1 MASIPYFI
9 LSPSAIISFVG
20 LLHGPDKTVPTP
32 VEDYRKATV
41 DMVIPA
47 RNEEKSIVLCLES
60 IAKQTVKPNNII
72 LYDDGSSD
80 QTSLFAERFAESIGL
95 NLKMVRREKCEGKTP
110 SVHAAAHESQ
120 ADVLFVLDAD
130 TILRSEN
137 YIEKLVQELYQG
149 VGIACACGVILPEF
163 ERDRTVLTSST
174 EVSKFSQ
181 EFPDVKKPRD
191 TTWFQRLQHS
201 ITNNY
206 REELYLFLQKFI
218 YHGEMVFF
226 GCIINPVGCAV
237 AYRRKYLIDVLDHYG
252 KDLGHNLTTSED
264 IFIGFA
270 FADKG
275 YRNVQV
281 QNTYALTLE
290 PRLSKLPRQIMMWSS
305 AFLQSCYYFD
315 NLVRTPFKIHRVL
328 IRKIRDKFNPAT
340 KETQEKRKIKEA
352 YRQSFGEQLTQK
364 YGRPIGWFMFTSMLE
379 KISFP
384 TVILMML
391 IMGFWK
397 ALALTILLEVIIY
410 TIMIG
415 FMHKNRR
422 FRNII
427 KSICYTPIRYAVL
440 VYDYFVILNFAIELW
455 ITKKRTWK
463 K

>member
-9 LSPSAIISFVG
+9 LSPSAVISLIGFM
-20 LLHGPDKTVPTP
+20 HGPDKTIPTP
-32 VEDYRKATV
+32 AEDYRTATV
-41 DMVIPA
+41 DLVIPA
-47 RNEEKSIVLCLES
+47 HNEEKNIVLCLES
-60 IAKQTVKPNNII
+60 IAKQTLKPNNIL

-80 QTSLFAERFAESIGL
+80 KTSLFAERFSELIGL
-95 NLKMVRREKCEGKTP
+95 NIQILRREKSEGKTP
-110 SVHAAAHESQ
+110 TVHYAAHESQ

-130 TILRSEN
+130 TTLRSEN
-137 YIEKLVQELYQG
+137 YIEKMVQELYQG

-163 ERDRTVLTSST
+163 ERDRRALINSP
-174 EVSKFSQ
+174 EISKFAQ

-191 TTWFQRLQHS
+191 STWLTRLQHN

-237 AYRRKYLIDVLDHYG
+237 AYRRKYLVDVLDHYG
-252 KDLGHNLTTSED
+252 KFLGYNLTTSED

-275 YRNVQV
+275 YRNIQV

-290 PRLSKLPRQIMMWSS
+290 PRFSRLPRQIMMWSS

-315 NLVRTPFKIHRVL
+315 NLVRTPFKSPRVL
-328 IRKIRDKFNPAT
+328 VRKIKDKFNPAT
-340 KETQEKRKIKEA
+340 KEILEKRKIKEA
-352 YRQSFGEQLTQK
+352 YRQSFGEKLTK
-364 YGRPIGWFMFTSMLE
+364 TYGRPIGWYMFTSMLE

-384 TVILMML
+384 TIIIML
-391 IMGFWK
+391 LLLGLWE
-397 ALALTILLEVIIY
+397 ALAFTILLEVIIY

-427 KSICYTPIRYAVL
+427 KSIFYTPIRYAVL
-440 VYDYFVILNFAIELW
+440 VYDYFVILNFAKELW
-455 ITKKRTWK
+455 ITKNRRWRK
-463 K
+463 

>member
-9 LSPSAIISFVG
+9 LSPSAITSFIG
-20 LLHGPDKTVPTP
+20 LMHGPDKTIPTP
-32 VEDYRKATV
+32 VEDYKTATV

-47 RNEEKSIVLCLES
+47 YNEEKSIVLCLES
-60 IAKQTVKPNNII
+60 IAKQTVKPKNI
-72 LYDDGSSD
+72 LLVDDGSTD
-80 QTSLFAERFAESIGL
+80 RTSLYAEHFAELVGL
-95 NLKMVRREKCEGKTP
+95 NLKIVRRDKSIGKTP
-110 SVHAAAHESQ
+110 TVHAAAHESQ

-130 TILRSEN
+130 TLLRSEN
-137 YIEKLVQELYQG
+137 YIEKMVQELYQG

-163 ERDRTVLTSST
+163 ERDRIVLINSP
-174 EVSKFSQ
+174 EISKFAQ

-191 TTWFQRLQHS
+191 TTWFQRLQHG

-237 AYRRKYLIDVLDHYG
+237 AYRRIYLLDVLDHYE
-252 KDLGHNLTTSED
+252 KYLGHNLTTSED

-275 YRNVQV
+275 YRNIQV

-315 NLVRTPFKIHRVL
+315 SLVRTPLKSPRVL
-328 IRKIRDKFNPAT
+328 FRKTKEKFNPAT
-340 KETQEKRKIKEA
+340 KQIEQKRKIKEA

-364 YGRPIGWFMFTSMLE
+364 YGRPIGWFMFTSMFE

-384 TVILMML
+384 TIIVILL
-391 IMGFWK
+391 ILGLWK

-422 FRNII
+422 FKNII
-427 KSICYTPIRYAVL
+427 KSILYTPIRYAVL
-440 VYDYFVILNFAIELW
+440 LYDYLVILNFAKDLW
-455 ITKKRTWK
+455 ITRSRRWRK
-463 K
+463 